1 MASLGGSAHLLSSK
15 LNVAQVLTA
24 AQTELL
30 ELLGDPATKK
40 VGGVRSQG
48 ATCSEASQPPSCIPT
63 ASTVSHT
70 QVLVWDQDLIR
81 PMSLIADA
89 PFIRRGGISKMVR
102 LPLTALTEQYP
113 DAVEYLF
120 LVRPS
125 LSIVDMV
132 VEAIRYGMEPPDDP
146 LITGVLPS
154 IELSLL
160 HFRTSKK
167 KNEKTFIVAFT
178 PNKAE
183 HCVTKLKVE
192 ELSLG
197 PYVSWYCCRSM
208 GLSTAARPLS
218 GSSSRSTTWTSSLWT
233 AISSP
238 STYPQPSKCVALKW
252 LQL

>member
-1 MASLGGSAHLLSSK
+1 MASSGGSAHLLSAK

-40 VGGVRSQG
+40 VL
-48 ATCSEASQPPSCIPT
+48 I
-63 ASTVSHT
+63 
-70 QVLVWDQDLIR
+70 WDQDLIR

-89 PFIRRGGISKMVR
+89 PFIRRGGITKMVR
-102 LPLTALTEQYP
+102 LPIPSLTEQYP

-132 VEAIRYGMEPPDDP
+132 VEAIR
-146 LITGVLPS
+146 
-154 IELSLL
+154 
-160 HFRTSKK
+160 TSKK
-167 KNEKTFIVAFT
+167 KNEKKFIVAFT

-192 ELSLG
+192 QQS
-197 PYVSWYCCRSM
+197 
-208 GLSTAARPLS
+208 
-218 GSSSRSTTWTSSLWT
+218 
-233 AISSP
+233 
-238 STYPQPSKCVALKW
+238 
-252 LQL
+252 